1 MTCGLRALTGKWQEI
16 LTAHEPAV
24 SHSPIEETITM
35 TKRTMHTALLALLVG
50 GSAVAPLEGQIQE
63 EGAPAVQNEDAPDRA
78 GELVT
83 VYVTNDSFSDM
94 RIYVVETA
102 FSRRSWRLGYVTG
115 LSRARFEIPDFL
127 GAEQGNLVLVAVALG
142 SRERQST
149 GNLLTWPGALVDWR
163 IASTRGQSFAWTH

>member
-1 MTCGLRALTGKWQEI
+1 
-16 LTAHEPAV
+16 
-24 SHSPIEETITM
+24 M
-35 TKRTMHTALLALLVG
+35 TKRTIYVALLALLVG
-50 GSAVAPLEGQIQE
+50 GSTAAPLQGQTQE
-63 EGAPAVQNEDAPDRA
+63 EGAPAAQNEEAHDRA

-102 FSRRSWRLGYVTG
+102 FGRRTWRLGSVTG
-115 LSRARFEIPDFL
+115 LSKARFEIPEHL

-163 IASTRGQSFAWTH
+163 IAPRRGQSFAWTH

>member
-1 MTCGLRALTGKWQEI
+1 MTRR
-16 LTAHEPAV
+16 
-24 SHSPIEETITM
+24 TIYV
-35 TKRTMHTALLALLVG
+35 ALLALLVG
-50 GSAVAPLEGQIQE
+50 GSAAVPLEGQTHG
-63 EGAPAVQNEDAPDRA
+63 EGGPAVQGEDAPDRA

-83 VYVTNDSFSDM
+83 VHVMNDSFSDM

-102 FSRRSWRLGYVTG
+102 FGRRTWRLGYVTG
-115 LSRARFEIPDFL
+115 LSKARFEIPEHL

-163 IASTRGQSFAWTH
+163 IAPRRGQSFAWTH